1 MMSSMR
7 MMNLNYDIYDEF
19 LIKNEIKK
27 KSKIFFIMYESQT
40 RDHY

>member
-27 KSKIFFIMYESQT
+27 KKQDIFYNV
-40 RDHY
+40 